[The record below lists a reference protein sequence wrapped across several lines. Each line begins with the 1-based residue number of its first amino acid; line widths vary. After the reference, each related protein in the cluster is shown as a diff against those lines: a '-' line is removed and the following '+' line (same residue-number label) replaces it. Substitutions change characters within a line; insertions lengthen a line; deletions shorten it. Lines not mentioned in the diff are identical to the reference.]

1 MLLVARP
8 GMGLATLTLLLGC
21 YLLVDGIAHALLA
34 FHVRPAKGW
43 GWMLVSA
50 LVGVVLG
57 FLLLKEWPLSG
68 LWAIGTLVG
77 INLLFAGFSIISVG
91 SAARSMA
98 KQLA

>member
-1 MLLVARP
+1 V
-8 GMGLATLTLLLGC
+8 GT
-21 YLLVDGIAHALLA
+21 ALLA
-34 FHVRPAKGW
+34 GAELWVMHAVTPVEIGHALRWFFAAAW
-43 GWMLVSA
+43 LVSA
-50 LVGVVLG
+50 AVGVVLG